1 MLNYDNSKNPHNF
14 EYNIYISFGEGEK
27 EYLNFIVENWKFK
40 ICTVNSELNELSNDN
55 KKKLLKKLHIFARSI
70 QSIQSLLPLNSL
82 ISDVTNKNFD
92 NFFQAKLYKGSN
104 IDMKLE
110 DDIKNEKKS
119 INLELKEDKFI
130 NIQLTI
136 NYYIRKDILTHK
148 DNLKKKIDYN
158 EYYKK
163 CFREKQEQKTNKNL
177 KNNNINDN
185 NNINNNELE
194 SNFSQLFNEVSNDD
208 ELMFSNVIQNSM
220 INKKEVL
227 KIEDIKRIKKEI
239 NDMKNLNLEELYSSC
254 FDNIEEIKISKNTD
268 ELLDA
273 STVMNK
279 EKKILNNVR
288 YKFNFFSQNKMIDEL
303 YEEMEGFEIKDLMKF
318 PPKYKKENNNKNLI
332 PNDYTKNQDNKIEN
346 KNISFKDLVDD
357 YYEIKQIFLDKN

>member
-1 MLNYDNSKNPHNF
+1 
-14 EYNIYISFGEGEK
+14 
-27 EYLNFIVENWKFK
+27 
-40 ICTVNSELNELSNDN
+40 
-55 KKKLLKKLHIFARSI
+55 
-70 QSIQSLLPLNSL
+70 
-82 ISDVTNKNFD
+82 
-92 NFFQAKLYKGSN
+92 
-104 IDMKLE
+104 
-110 DDIKNEKKS
+110 
-119 INLELKEDKFI
+119 
-130 NIQLTI
+130 
-136 NYYIRKDILTHK
+136 
-148 DNLKKKIDYN
+148 
-158 EYYKK
+158 
-163 CFREKQEQKTNKNL
+163 
-177 KNNNINDN
+177 
-185 NNINNNELE
+185 
-194 SNFSQLFNEVSNDD
+194 
-208 ELMFSNVIQNSM
+208 M